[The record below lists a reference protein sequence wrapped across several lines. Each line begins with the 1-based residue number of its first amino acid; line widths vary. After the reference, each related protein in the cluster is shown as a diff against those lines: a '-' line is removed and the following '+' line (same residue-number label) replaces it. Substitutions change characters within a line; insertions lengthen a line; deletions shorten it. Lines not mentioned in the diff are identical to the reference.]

1 MTFKFHINNTHDVV
15 FSCWAARGGGV
26 GRQSGVRKSSLW
38 AGKPPP
44 YAFLLSRR
52 EKSHRIR
59 RTQLMMD
66 ANTDKSR
73 MHVEVGESNMHYIL
87 FVYF

>member
-44 YAFLLSRR
+44 LPFYLSRR
-52 EKSHRIR
+52 EKSHHITENSVDDGCQHR
-59 RTQLMMD
+59 
-66 ANTDKSR
+66 
-73 MHVEVGESNMHYIL
+73 
-87 FVYF
+87 

>member
-44 YAFLLSRR
+44 YALLLIKAGKISPY
-52 EKSHRIR
+52 H
-59 RTQLMMD
+59 
-66 ANTDKSR
+66 
-73 MHVEVGESNMHYIL
+73 GELS
-87 FVYF
+87 

>member
-44 YAFLLSRR
+44 YALFTCGKNLTVS
-52 EKSHRIR
+52 R